1 MVKRV
6 KIDVLFEYGIINQER
21 QNKHLLENGCFIFQI
36 MSIGYACLALGVPHT
51 DYRTCKVDSITDA
64 ILMDLIAYNLE
75 SLERIIDYNIQ
86 NDIHLFRISS
96 DVIPFGSSP
105 VNKLEW
111 WNRFSD
117 VFKRIGNKIKIHQ
130 IRVSMH
136 PGQYTVLN
144 SPSIEV
150 VKRAQAD
157 LEYHALVLD
166 CLGVDIKNK
175 IVVHLG
181 GVYGNKP
188 EAIQRFVE
196 HFQELPIHVRK
207 RVVIENDDKCYN
219 IRDVLTLSQQLSV
232 PVIFDNLHNYLNPS
246 KEPFS
251 DEQWIESCKGTWKI
265 EDGPQKI
272 HYSQQDQIKKSGSH
286 SFTINVE
293 EFLNLYQRIN
303 RKDLDF
309 MLEVKDKN
317 LSALKIK
324 DCLNPHLEFSA
335 LENAWKRYK
344 YKVLEHSPEIYLQIR
359 ELLKDKK
366 STPVLKLYQLIDSAL
381 IQDLTFGHQINAI
394 LHVWGYFKNRE
405 IEKNG
410 FQKRLERVQAGTL
423 SVSALKKHLY
433 SLAIKYEE
441 TYLLSS
447 YYFAF

>member
-1 MVKRV
+1 M
-6 KIDVLFEYGIINQER
+6 G
-21 QNKHLLENGCFIFQI
+21 NGCFIFQI

-51 DYRTCKVDSITDA
+51 DYRTCKVDSINDA

-111 WNRFSD
+111 WKQHSD
-117 VFKRIGNKIKIHQ
+117 VFKRIGNKIKVHQ

-136 PGQYTVLN
+136 PGQYTVIN

-150 VKRAQAD
+150 VKRAQMD
-157 LEYHALVLD
+157 LEYHARVLD
-166 CLGVDIKNK
+166 CLGADFTNK
-175 IVVHLG
+175 IILHVG

-188 EAIQRFVE
+188 EAMLRFID
-196 HFQELPIHVRK
+196 HFKELPTNLRK
-207 RVVIENDDKCYN
+207 RVVIENDDKCYH
-219 IRDVLTLSQQLSV
+219 IRDVLTLSQQLSI
-232 PVIFDNLHNYLNPS
+232 PVVFDNLHNHLNPS
-246 KEPFS
+246 GEPLS
-251 DEQWIESCKGTWKI
+251 DESWIELCKETWKT

-272 HYSQQDQIKKSGSH
+272 HFSQQNQIKKSGSH

-293 EFLNLYQRIN
+293 EFMNLYQRIN

-324 DCLNPHLEFSA
+324 DCLNPNLKFSA

-344 YKVLEHSPEIYLQIR
+344 YKVLEHSPDIYLQIR

-366 STPVLKLYQLIDSAL
+366 STPVLMLYQLMDSAL
-381 IQDLTFGHQINAI
+381 SQDLTLGHQINAI

-405 IEKNG
+405 DEKNG
-410 FQKRLERVQAGTL
+410 FQKRLERVQTGTL
-423 SVSALKKHLY
+423 SISTMKKHLY
-433 SLAIKYEE
+433 SLAVKYEE
-441 TYLLSS
+441 PYLLSS